1 MVEKKYADLVK
12 HLKFRG
18 SFAPSR
24 ANATQLTFM
33 TGDQLAGFDINFIL
47 GVYENPGNWTPD
59 RGSHTHPFA
68 EYLLFFGYDEEDLDY
83 LGAELELYMGAE
95 WELHKITTPLVALAP
110 ENFPHCPL
118 ITEKVYRPFGHLHI
132 AMSANYAG
140 GPGPEE
146 PAEQLT
152 DGTKYN
158 ELFFELK
165 AEKGP
170 GGADA
175 VQYLAFSGADRKDF
189 QINFAMGLY
198 NRPGQWL
205 EARHT
210 HPYDELLIFFGTKT
224 DDLSYLGAEITIALG
239 AEGEEYTFDVPTV
252 VCVPKGL
259 PHYPVTCRRVDKPY
273 RMARIGLAPFYEA
286 TLCK

>member
-1 MVEKKYADLVK
+1 MAEKKYADLVK
-12 HLKFRG
+12 KLTFRG

-33 TGDQLAGFDINFIL
+33 TGEQLAGFDINFIL
-47 GVYENPGNWTPD
+47 GVYENPGNWTPE

-68 EYLLFFGYDEEDLDY
+68 EYLLFFGYDEEDLNY
-83 LGAELELYMGAE
+83 FGAELELFMGEE
-95 WELHKITTPLVALAP
+95 WEAHKITTPTVALAP

-118 ITEKVYRPFGHLHI
+118 ITEKVYRPFGHLHL

-146 PAEQLT
+146 PDQVLT

-158 ELFFELK
+158 YLFKELK

-175 VQYLAFSGADRKDF
+175 AEYLTFSGADRKDF
-189 QINFAMGLY
+189 QINFTMGLY
-198 NRPGQWL
+198 NQPGKWN
-205 EARHT
+205 ETKHT
-210 HPYDELLIFFGTKT
+210 HPYDEILLFFGTRT
-224 DDLSYLGAEITIALG
+224 EDLSYLGAEITIELG
-239 AEGEEYTFDVPTV
+239 AEKHTFDVPTV
-252 VCVPKGL
+252 VCIPKGL
-259 PHYPVTCRRVDKPY
+259 PHFPVTCHKVEKPY
-273 RMARIGLAPFYEA
+273 RMARIGLAPHYQINPV
-286 TLCK
+286 